1 LPGNAFADRV
11 RQALAARE
19 PIRARGEPLR
29 AASVLLPFFAPT
41 EGAPAELW
49 LVRRP
54 DDMRMHGGQVALP
67 GGKYELEDADLLS
80 TALREA
86 QEEIGLDPAE
96 VEVLGAID
104 DCVTVTG
111 FAVTPYVGWIARPF
125 QPRPHAPEVARVF
138 SAPLAAFQVPP
149 REMSVMWG
157 SSERLVLSYEA
168 AGEIVW
174 GATAAIL
181 RNFVELIA

>member
-1 LPGNAFADRV
+1 MLAS
-11 RQALAARE
+11 RQ
-19 PIRARGEPLR
+19 PIRARDEPLR
-29 AASVLLPFFAPT
+29 AASVLLPFFAAT
-41 EGAPAELW
+41 EGAPPELW

-67 GGKYELEDADLLS
+67 GGKYEPEDTDLLS

-86 QEEIGLDPAE
+86 EEEIGLAPAE
-96 VEVLGAID
+96 VDVLGAID

-125 QPRPHAPEVARVF
+125 QPRPHPPEVARVF
-138 SAPLAAFQVPP
+138 SAPLAAFQVAP

-181 RNFVELIA
+181 RNFVELIG